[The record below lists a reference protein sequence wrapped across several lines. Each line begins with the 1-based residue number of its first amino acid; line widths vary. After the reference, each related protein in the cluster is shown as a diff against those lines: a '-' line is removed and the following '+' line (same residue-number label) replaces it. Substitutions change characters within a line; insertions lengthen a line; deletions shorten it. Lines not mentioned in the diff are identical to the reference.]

1 MLLSMSDLEIPLLR
15 LISYLVV
22 GFTATYPQAGVLNI
36 TSLSAYLRP
45 STDAPNFLIEVIR
58 NSPTT
63 LIFILDLPP
72 RKDLVQHPDYL
83 KTFYEE
89 MQLDKQR
96 QLPEKSNLPRPFT
109 LMSPVAKRD
118 RSGHGSPPAMA
129 VPLFSA
135 QFHTSI
141 LTQPLPSSRSFSV
154 GKRLSCS
161 SSSTSMEHHE
171 SKFKEFPYAS
181 VPHRELMVELVSTVE
196 NRLGESLLPC
206 TLPSHVQYFENES
219 ATAHASLYVRSGNS
233 SSQVDFILGSWVHCN
248 LPTGGALNIT
258 SLSAY
263 LRPSTDA
270 PNFLIEVI
278 RSSPTTLILILDLPP
293 RKDLVQ
299 HPDYL
304 KTFYEETQL
313 DKQRQLLEKL
323 PEVKPYFSSSLYIR
337 SLVSPLAILVS
348 IETEPS
354 QAIRIDEIIQDHIS
368 PVAKVM
374 LDTWLDLCA
383 CTERRL
389 TDDES
394 ADLAKRD
401 RIIKNKTIEIDLE
414 SSFPRLFGQEVANQV
429 LGVLREIYNS

>member
-1 MLLSMSDLEIPLLR
+1 
-15 LISYLVV
+15 
-22 GFTATYPQAGVLNI
+22 
-36 TSLSAYLRP
+36 
-45 STDAPNFLIEVIR
+45 
-58 NSPTT
+58 
-63 LIFILDLPP
+63 
-72 RKDLVQHPDYL
+72 
-83 KTFYEE
+83 
-89 MQLDKQR
+89 
-96 QLPEKSNLPRPFT
+96 
-109 LMSPVAKRD
+109 
-118 RSGHGSPPAMA
+118 MA
-129 VPLFSA
+129 VLLLWPFHSSH
-135 QFHTSI
+135 FNSHTSV
-141 LTQPLPSSRSFSV
+141 LTQPLPFSSRSFSV
-154 GKRLSCS
+154 GKRFSCS

-181 VPHRELMVELVSTVE
+181 VPHRELMVELVSTME
-196 NRLGESLLPC
+196 NRLGASLLPC
-206 TLPSHVQYFENES
+206 TLPSHVQYFVNES
-219 ATAHASLYVRSGNS
+219 TTAHASLYVRAGNS

-323 PEVKPYFSSSLYIR
+323 PE
-337 SLVSPLAILVS
+337 
-348 IETEPS
+348 
-354 QAIRIDEIIQDHIS
+354 AIRIDEIIQDHIS
-368 PVAKVM
+368 PVAKLM

-383 CTERRL
+383 CIERRL

-394 ADLAKRD
+394 TDLAKRD

>member
-1 MLLSMSDLEIPLLR
+1 M
-15 LISYLVV
+15 
-22 GFTATYPQAGVLNI
+22 
-36 TSLSAYLRP
+36 
-45 STDAPNFLIEVIR
+45 
-58 NSPTT
+58 
-63 LIFILDLPP
+63 
-72 RKDLVQHPDYL
+72 
-83 KTFYEE
+83 
-89 MQLDKQR
+89 
-96 QLPEKSNLPRPFT
+96 
-109 LMSPVAKRD
+109 
-118 RSGHGSPPAMA
+118 
-129 VPLFSA
+129 
-135 QFHTSI
+135 
-141 LTQPLPSSRSFSV
+141 
-154 GKRLSCS
+154 
-161 SSSTSMEHHE
+161 
-171 SKFKEFPYAS
+171 S
-181 VPHRELMVELVSTVE
+181 VPHRELMVELVSTME
-196 NRLGESLLPC
+196 NRLGTSLLPC
-206 TLPSHVQYFENES
+206 TLPSHVQYFENQT

-270 PNFLIEVI
+270 PNFLMDVI
-278 RSSPTTLILILDLPP
+278 RSSPTALILILDLPP

-313 DKQRQLLEKL
+313 DKQRQFLEKL

-337 SLVSPLAILVS
+337 ALISPPAILVS

-354 QAIRIDEIIQDHIS
+354 QAIRIDEIIRDHIS

-383 CTERRL
+383 CAERRL

-394 ADLAKRD
+394 TALAKRD

-414 SSFPRLFGQEVANQV
+414 SSFPRLFGQEVANRV
-429 LGVLREIYNS
+429 LGVLREIYNG

>member
-1 MLLSMSDLEIPLLR
+1 
-15 LISYLVV
+15 
-22 GFTATYPQAGVLNI
+22 
-36 TSLSAYLRP
+36 
-45 STDAPNFLIEVIR
+45 
-58 NSPTT
+58 
-63 LIFILDLPP
+63 
-72 RKDLVQHPDYL
+72 
-83 KTFYEE
+83 
-89 MQLDKQR
+89 
-96 QLPEKSNLPRPFT
+96 
-109 LMSPVAKRD
+109 
-118 RSGHGSPPAMA
+118 MA
-129 VPLFSA
+129 VPLSSA
-135 QFHTSI
+135 KFHTSI
-141 LTQPLPSSRSFSV
+141 LTQSLPSSSSRSFSV
-154 GKRLSCS
+154 GKRFCCS

-258 SLSAY
+258 SLSVY

-337 SLVSPLAILVS
+337 ALVSPSAILVS

-374 LDTWLDLCA
+374 LDTWLNLCA

-394 ADLAKRD
+394 TDLAKRD
-401 RIIKNKTIEIDLE
+401 QLIKNKTIEIDLE
-414 SSFPRLFGQEVANQV
+414 SSFPRLFGQQVANQV
-429 LGVLREIYNS
+429 LGVLREIFNS

>member
-1 MLLSMSDLEIPLLR
+1 M
-15 LISYLVV
+15 
-22 GFTATYPQAGVLNI
+22 
-36 TSLSAYLRP
+36 
-45 STDAPNFLIEVIR
+45 
-58 NSPTT
+58 
-63 LIFILDLPP
+63 
-72 RKDLVQHPDYL
+72 
-83 KTFYEE
+83 
-89 MQLDKQR
+89 
-96 QLPEKSNLPRPFT
+96 
-109 LMSPVAKRD
+109 
-118 RSGHGSPPAMA
+118 
-129 VPLFSA
+129 
-135 QFHTSI
+135 
-141 LTQPLPSSRSFSV
+141 
-154 GKRLSCS
+154 
-161 SSSTSMEHHE
+161 
-171 SKFKEFPYAS
+171 
-181 VPHRELMVELVSTVE
+181 
-196 NRLGESLLPC
+196 
-206 TLPSHVQYFENES
+206 
-219 ATAHASLYVRSGNS
+219 
-233 SSQVDFILGSWVHCN
+233 
-248 LPTGGALNIT
+248 NIT

-304 KTFYEETQL
+304 KTFYEETHL

-337 SLVSPLAILVS
+337 ALVSPSAILVS

-354 QAIRIDEIIQDHIS
+354 QAIRIDEIIRDHIS

-394 ADLAKRD
+394 TDLANRD

-414 SSFPRLFGQEVANQV
+414 SSFPRLFGQEVANLV
-429 LGVLREIYNS
+429 LGVLREIHNS

>member
-1 MLLSMSDLEIPLLR
+1 
-15 LISYLVV
+15 
-22 GFTATYPQAGVLNI
+22 
-36 TSLSAYLRP
+36 
-45 STDAPNFLIEVIR
+45 
-58 NSPTT
+58 
-63 LIFILDLPP
+63 
-72 RKDLVQHPDYL
+72 
-83 KTFYEE
+83 
-89 MQLDKQR
+89 
-96 QLPEKSNLPRPFT
+96 
-109 LMSPVAKRD
+109 
-118 RSGHGSPPAMA
+118 MA
-129 VPLFSA
+129 IPLFSS
-135 QFHTSI
+135 QFFTSI
-141 LTQPLPSSRSFSV
+141 VTQPLPSSRSFSIA
-154 GKRLSCS
+154 KRFSC
-161 SSSTSMEHHE
+161 SSSTSMEHHQ
-171 SKFKEFPYAS
+171 SKFKEFPYVS

-196 NRLGESLLPC
+196 NRLGTSLLPC
-206 TLPSHVQYFENES
+206 TLPSHVQYFENQT

-304 KTFYEETQL
+304 KTFYEETHL

-337 SLVSPLAILVS
+337 SLVSPSAILVS

-354 QAIRIDEIIQDHIS
+354 QAIRIDEIIRDHIS

-374 LDTWLDLCA
+374 LDTWLNLCV
-383 CTERRL
+383 CTEIRL

-394 ADLAKRD
+394 TYLSNRD

-429 LGVLREIYNS
+429 LGVLREIYNN